1 MKISNDGKLLN
12 DIGFGA
18 TEFFVLRCSKKMLN
32 KFLYHLIR
40 GKKFRAEAK
49 AVMAGAVGQ
58 RRVSK
63 KFLTNYKINL
73 PPLAEQKEI
82 VRVLDSLLDKETR
95 TKEIAEKI
103 LQEIDLLKRTIL
115 ARAMRGELK
124 SNEAM
129 DIAR

>member
-1 MKISNDGKLLN
+1 MENGKSAVIEKLVN
-12 DIGFGA
+12 GIGYGT
-18 TEFFVLRCSKKMLN
+18 TEFFVWRCSKKMLN

-40 GKKFRAEAK
+40 GKKFRTETK

-58 RRVSK
+58 MRVSK

-103 LQEIDLLKRTIL
+103 L
-115 ARAMRGELK
+115 
-124 SNEAM
+124 
-129 DIAR
+129 